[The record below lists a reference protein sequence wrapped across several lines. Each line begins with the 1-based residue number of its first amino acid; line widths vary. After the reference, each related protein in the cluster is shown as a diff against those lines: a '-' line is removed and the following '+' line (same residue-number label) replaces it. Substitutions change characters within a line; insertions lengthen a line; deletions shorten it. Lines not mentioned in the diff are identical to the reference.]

1 MNIWASRFGQEGVNL
16 AIDNSF
22 RLQVTNASTSP
33 FTLNLFN
40 LGGSSNTQ
48 TPISTGEVSQNLGTS
63 NVLIFPLLNG
73 VATLNYTF
81 QLRFN
86 ATILVSVNMLAGSTI
101 ADLMAAVPSVTNLQG
116 QTGSFFIQ
124 SKPNDLTGKL
134 YDIIVT
140 IPNVNIANFITI
152 VPATQST
159 QPLFNVT
166 QTYAANN
173 PFITFR
179 SNKNTNLNLIQ
190 NSEIGN
196 SYKIIGMDVYSE
208 NASQVLE
215 PLNYFYRDANGN
227 LQGALSPPTIS
238 PYQPNQASLQ
248 MVYVDNFQITTNTQF
263 QYIINGLTD
272 VYLTYNYV
280 NFGVN
285 DFREFGQIFY
295 QQTRDV
301 FMMDKKLV
309 EMSRIQ
315 SLNVE

>member
-16 AIDNSF
+16 AVDNSF
-22 RLQVTNASTSP
+22 RLQVVNASTSP

-40 LGGSSNTQ
+40 LGGSAATQ
-48 TPISTGEVSQNLGTS
+48 TAIVTTFLTSPALYANVTNLTNSVFTAPTTVAILDDLANTIS
-63 NVLIFPLLNG
+63 
-73 VATLNYTF
+73 
-81 QLRFN
+81 
-86 ATILVSVNMLAGSTI
+86 SVNMLAGQTLNDYYALANPIISSNGQVGTVFLEQLTSNDYNVYITAISNISKFTI
-101 ADLMAAVPSVTNLQG
+101 TPDASINVGAAS
-116 QTGSFFIQ
+116 IQ
-124 SKPNDLTGKL
+124 SFVQSNPL
-134 YDIIVT
+134 VT
-140 IPNVNIANFITI
+140 IRT
-152 VPATQST
+152 
-159 QPLFNVT
+159 
-166 QTYAANN
+166 
-173 PFITFR
+173 
-179 SNKNTNLNLIQ
+179 NKNTNINLIQ

-196 SYKIIGMDVYSE
+196 SYKITGMDVYSE

-227 LQGALSPPTIS
+227 LQGALSPPIVS

-263 QYIINGLTD
+263 QYIINGLTS

-280 NFGVN
+280 NFGIN